1 MPYDYQTV
9 QRQMN
14 LDGLHVMVN
23 GLDRI
28 WRAHGLQAAAR
39 SGLVSVVC
47 ALPGCDGGFSNT
59 VGGLQDG
66 GSTMTIEQR
75 LE

>member
-1 MPYDYQTV
+1 VPYDYQTV

-23 GLDRI
+23 GLYRI
-28 WRAHGLQAAAR
+28 WRAHGLQAAAC
-39 SGLVSVVC
+39 GLVSVVC
-47 ALPGCDGGFSNT
+47 ALPGCDGGFSYT

-66 GSTMTIEQR
+66 GSTMTIEQP